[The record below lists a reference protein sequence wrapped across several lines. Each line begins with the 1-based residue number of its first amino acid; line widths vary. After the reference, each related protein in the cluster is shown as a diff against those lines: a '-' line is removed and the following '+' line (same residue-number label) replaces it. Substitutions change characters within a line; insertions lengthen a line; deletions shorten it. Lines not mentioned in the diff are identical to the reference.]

1 MTIILIDNNEKNL
14 CFLENCVANI
24 GLPCDVVKFDNS
36 LNAYD
41 FISLSDEE
49 LIIFTEVN
57 LKSLNGL
64 ALIKKIK
71 TFGKKLYVA
80 FVTDTKDYA
89 MDAWELSADDYILK
103 PADSNR
109 IKDSVRMGVRKVYG

>member
-1 MTIILIDNNEKNL
+1 MTVILIDNNEKYL
-14 CFLENCVANI
+14 HFLENCVMSI
-24 GLPCDVVKFDNS
+24 GLHCNVEKFDDS

-41 FISLSDEE
+41 FISITDEE
-49 LIIFTEVN
+49 LIIFTEIK

-71 TFGKKLYVA
+71 AFGKKLYIAV
-80 FVTDTKDYA
+80 VTDTKDYA

-103 PADSNR
+103 PTDTDRIEDS
-109 IKDSVRMGVRKVYG
+109 IKMGVRKVHG